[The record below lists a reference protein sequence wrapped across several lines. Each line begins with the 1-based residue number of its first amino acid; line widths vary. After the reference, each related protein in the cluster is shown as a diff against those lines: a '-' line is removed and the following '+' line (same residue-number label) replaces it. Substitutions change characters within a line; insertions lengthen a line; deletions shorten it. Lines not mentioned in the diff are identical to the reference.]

1 MTIGDLMQLYVLAA
15 IGISTLVIAL
25 FNAVHIKRGL
35 MDATHDLLQLWAGG
49 IVLLFALEAI

>member
-1 MTIGDLMQLYVLAA
+1 MQLYVLAA